1 LGFVKKYKKN
11 TPEDGKSERK
21 GGMFVFFT
29 QMRKFVCLLILLCS
43 FLFAETIP
51 VADANLEGARV
62 EMEGGLAELDDDSHE
77 YIDGSARSVG
87 IFEYS
92 SHNVTTAKSTV
103 SFGWDVTAWTNHIDY
118 NMGLWCGERIANG
131 LYLNFLTLNL
141 HILSDVGDTCTNSK
155 GCSRI
160 GAGLAFNSVITLAAA
175 FASYG
180 GDMNRSWQV
189 FMALQNPTLE
199 FFVVRKYVPISIGL
213 GYNTDWFAFS
223 PGHKFYLRA
232 HGDLNLNITWARIS
246 ASYSYSLL
254 DTYDLKKGSKRFY
267 LKIFFGPMG
276 LDY

>member
-1 LGFVKKYKKN
+1 
-11 TPEDGKSERK
+11 
-21 GGMFVFFT
+21 
-29 QMRKFVCLLILLCS
+29 MRKFVCLLILLCS
-43 FLFAETIP
+43 FPFAETLP
-51 VADANLEGARV
+51 VADANVEGARV

-155 GCSRI
+155 GCARI
-160 GAGLAFNSVITLAAA
+160 GAGIAINGVLAMASFVDAWIFGSETIARIWFGLATL
-175 FASYG
+175 
-180 GDMNRSWQV
+180 
-189 FMALQNPTLE
+189 LNPTLE

-246 ASYSYSLL
+246 ASYSYSFL

-276 LDY
+276 VGS